1 MCIFEGTEVRKYFRK
16 YRYLEV
22 YVVLLEVRRYCRTSV
37 RKYGSTYVRKY
48 GSTKVLPYLLRTSFI
63 VCMEVPPHLCTCT
76 VRVRKYR
83 YFRKYT
89 SSATFE
95 GTFKIQHYYFRKYN
109 VVHVYGSTFEGKLY
123 LSARN

>member
-1 MCIFEGTEVRKYFRK
+1 MYGSTEVRKYFRTF
-16 YRYLEV
+16 
-22 YVVLLEVRRYCRTSV
+22 VLSKVLSVLSKV
-37 RKYGSTYVRKY
+37 RK
-48 GSTKVLPYLLRTSFI
+48 YLLRTSFI